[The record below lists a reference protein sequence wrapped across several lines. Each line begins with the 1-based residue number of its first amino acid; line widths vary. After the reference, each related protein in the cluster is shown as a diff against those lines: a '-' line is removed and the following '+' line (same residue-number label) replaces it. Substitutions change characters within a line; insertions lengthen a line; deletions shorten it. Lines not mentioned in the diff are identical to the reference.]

1 MSRPKREGRYKYI
14 NVQIPEDVAI
24 LLDDYSNETR
34 LPKNAIVEKALI
46 FYLRKKA
53 SEKNN
58 N

>member
-14 NVQIPEDVAI
+14 NVQIPEDVTI

-34 LPKNAIVEKALI
+34 LPKNAIVEKALLS
-46 FYLRKKA
+46 YLQKKV

>member
-34 LPKNAIVEKALI
+34 LPKNAIVEKALLS
-46 FYLRKKA
+46 YLRKKV